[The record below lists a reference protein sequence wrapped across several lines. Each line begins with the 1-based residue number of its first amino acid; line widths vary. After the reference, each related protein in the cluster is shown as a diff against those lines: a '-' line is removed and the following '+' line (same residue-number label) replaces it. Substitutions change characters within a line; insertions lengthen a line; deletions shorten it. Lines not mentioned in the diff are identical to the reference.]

1 MIKLNINKMELP
13 VFDIIQA
20 TPFHIPLDIEETK
33 NLYFE
38 IPSVNGYFTFEAKY
52 LKLIHDYFVLFSKVL
67 FLELKEF
74 ESMNLKKKFLKE
86 LNVVMQNIKFKKAFI
101 KIVREYFT
109 GDFELDKLMDI
120 ANPMQFSYLMLFI
133 HNIVEN
139 VKKNFLQVAGRMGN
153 QMSATFSISSKAPST
168 KIEPRF

>member
-13 VFDIIQA
+13 VFDVIRA
-20 TPFHIPLDIEETK
+20 VPFWIPITEKK

-38 IPSVNGYFTFEAKY
+38 IPNTNSYFKFESKY
-52 LKLIHDYFVLFSKVL
+52 LCLINKYFLLFSKVM

-74 ESMNLKKKFLKE
+74 ESMDLKKQFLKE
-86 LNVVMQNIKFKKAFI
+86 LNVVMQNNKYKKDFI
-101 KIVREYFT
+101 KIIQEYFT
-109 GDFELDKLMDI
+109 ADFNMKNILDI
-120 ANPMQFSYLMLFI
+120 INPIQLSYLMLFI

-139 VKKNFLQVAGRMGN
+139 VKKNFMQARGRLGV
-153 QMSATFSISSKAPST
+153 QMSETFSISSKAPST